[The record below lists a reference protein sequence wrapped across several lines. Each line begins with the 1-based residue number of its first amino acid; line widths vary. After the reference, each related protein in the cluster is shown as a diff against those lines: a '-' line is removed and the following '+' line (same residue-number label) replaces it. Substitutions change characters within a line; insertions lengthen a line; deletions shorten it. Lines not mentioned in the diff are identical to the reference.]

1 MFIQN
6 ARNIPKIQ
14 PLFSMNWYYFFKA
27 RISYLWLLEF
37 CLPILDRFFVWKSL
51 PLVSKGSHHLF
62 EQGII
67 ELVDL
72 VTKIVHC
79 MTEKKIFKRYF
90 FKLIFASKASGAP
103 HYKLRLIQI
112 KFSFTVKT
120 IDFWTYLKVFTGMK
134 KKKSLIA
141 VRKKL
146 FGLLIFMYMK

>member
-79 MTEKKIFKRYF
+79 MTEKKIFNMTWKYQTG
-90 FKLIFASKASGAP
+90 KIHKWVLE
-103 HYKLRLIQI
+103 IQ
-112 KFSFTVKT
+112 KNYLAKNLGNMGRTFDP
-120 IDFWTYLKVFTGMK
+120 IDFEFP
-134 KKKSLIA
+134 
-141 VRKKL
+141 KL
-146 FGLLIFMYMK
+146 TCGFCLSGIFLSG